1 MLQDALVPNGHRGP
15 TRVQWKMN
23 ADWGSRF
30 CVLMNS
36 IMKFNMF
43 KAESATNHKV
53 SQHVSQHVLTCAVR
67 CIRSRSGRQAAD
79 TAEHPQDR
87 GEAQPN
93 SKA

>member
-1 MLQDALVPNGHRGP
+1 MEDECRLGLKILCTDEFNNENL
-15 TRVQWKMN
+15 
-23 ADWGSRF
+23 
-30 CVLMNS
+30 
-36 IMKFNMF
+36 NMF